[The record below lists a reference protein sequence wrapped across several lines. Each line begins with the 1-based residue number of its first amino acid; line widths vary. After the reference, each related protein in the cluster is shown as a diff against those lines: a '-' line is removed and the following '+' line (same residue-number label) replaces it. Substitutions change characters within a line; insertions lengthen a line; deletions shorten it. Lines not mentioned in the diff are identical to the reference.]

1 MDFETVIVSSLLTY
15 NSQNYLDKSASPKSE
30 LED

>member
-1 MDFETVIVSSLLTY
+1 MDFETEFVSSLLTH
-15 NSQNYLDKSASPKSE
+15 NSQNNLDKSASPKSE